1 MFLFIRCTYTSGRHQ
16 TTRQALPPG
25 FYLHGASCL
34 SNGPWQLA
42 GLPQACT
49 SGRYAVEIVLQIGV
63 SVAAQAV
70 AVGRIGWVE
79 AVLTLPCVGHAV
91 VVGVGRGGSCNRK
104 YKFLHGSVRLVL
116 TLYRSYSAGTVHY
129 CSTSVPCA
137 TLSVSVLFVHGIL
150 SLGHTPSTMG

>member
-1 MFLFIRCTYTSGRHQ
+1 MFLFIRCTYTSDRNQ

-25 FYLHGASCL
+25 FYLHSASCL
-34 SNGPWQLA
+34 SNGPWQRA

-49 SGRYAVEIVLQIGV
+49 SGRNAVEIVLKIGV
-63 SVAAQAV
+63 SVAAKAV
-70 AVGRIGWVE
+70 AVGRIGRVE

-91 VVGVGRGGSCNRK
+91 VVGAGRGGGCNRK
-104 YKFLHGSVRLVL
+104 YKFLHSSVRLVL
-116 TLYRSYSAGTVHY
+116 TLYKSYGRGTARH